1 MALPLPRS
9 RTVSRPPG
17 AAVHPAFRAISE
29 VVAERASGWDEHR
42 HAEHEAIVVV
52 RGTYR
57 CTLNGVELALRP
69 GQVVVA
75 KPGDRHAD
83 RLAAG
88 TIYFAVWFTLDGGL
102 FATGVGA
109 AEQVADAG
117 CDAVAAVQRMQ
128 RLVCD
133 GAAGA
138 RLDAELSGL
147 LWLFAGTLPPVR
159 LAPAFA
165 PGSSGFTARL
175 HAAFAAMPPG
185 RLPVAQLAG
194 RLGLSP
200 RTLERRCRAEL
211 RCGPARAHTDWRL
224 ERAAEL
230 LRSTDRPV
238 RAVSDALGFA
248 NPFHFSR
255 AFARRFRFS
264 PALWRERISSGRN

>member
-52 RGTYR
+52 RGIYR

-83 RLAAG
+83 HLAAG
-88 TIYFAVWFTLDGGL
+88 TAYFAVWFSLAGGL
-102 FATGVGA
+102 FADGVA
-109 AEQVADAG
+109 AERQVADTG
-117 CDAVAAVQRMQ
+117 PDAMTAVQRMHRQ
-128 RLVCD
+128 VCD
-133 GAAGA
+133 GVAGA
-138 RLDAELSGL
+138 RLDAELAAL
-147 LWLFAGTLPPVR
+147 LWLCAGALPAGS

-165 PGSSGFTARL
+165 PGSDGFAARL
-175 HAAFAAMPPG
+175 HAAFAALPPG
-185 RLPVAQLAG
+185 RLPVAQLAA

-200 RTLERRCRAEL
+200 RTFERRCRAEL
-211 RCGPARAHTDWRL
+211 GCGPARAHSGWRL
-224 ERAAEL
+224 DRAAEL

-238 RAVSDALGFA
+238 RAVSDDLGFA

-255 AFARRFRFS
+255 AFARRFGAA
-264 PALWRERISSGRN
+264 PAVWRERIGSGRI